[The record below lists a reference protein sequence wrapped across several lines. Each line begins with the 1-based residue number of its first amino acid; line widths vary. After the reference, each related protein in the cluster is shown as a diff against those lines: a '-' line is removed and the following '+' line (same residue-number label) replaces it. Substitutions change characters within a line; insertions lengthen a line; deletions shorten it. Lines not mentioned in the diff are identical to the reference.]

1 MKTIHL
7 LIILVISLSILII
20 APTNL
25 VSAQK
30 TDFVAVRG
38 ASIPDSQIDGNIGPE
53 WNDASSYTD
62 VSIALQGIAHVWIKQ
77 DGTYLYL
84 ALEFLADSTDPWIAL
99 EFGNSACMS
108 ANADGAL
115 FNSDNFCPN
124 SYSDISYTQ
133 NAGVASDECQDG
145 KGAISVNASK
155 FVSLELKK
163 PLSCND
169 TPGKDVSWAEGN
181 TYSILMTWDSNG
193 GGSSGGAT
201 NHANQAPPA
210 QTILISSK
218 PIPEFPYPMLTLGV
232 LIASIS
238 LVLLAYRKKLMISP
252 KL

>member
-7 LIILVISLSILII
+7 LILVTSLCILII

-25 VSAQK
+25 VSAQQP
-30 TDFVAVRG
+30 DFVAVRG
-38 ASIPDSQIDGNIGPE
+38 ASIPDNQIDGNIGPE

-62 VSIALQGIAHVWIKQ
+62 VSIAPNGIAHVWVKQ

-84 ALEFLADSTDPWIAL
+84 ALEFLADSNDPWVAL
-99 EFGNSACMS
+99 EFGNSVCMS

-115 FNSDNFCPN
+115 FNSDNYCPN

-133 NAGVASDECQDG
+133 SAGVASDECQDG
-145 KGAISVNASK
+145 KGAVSVNASK

-169 TPGKDVSWAEGN
+169 TPGKDVSWSEGN
-181 TYSILMTWDSNG
+181 TYSVLMTWDSNG
-193 GGSSGGAT
+193 GGSSGGEA
-201 NHANQAPPA
+201 NHALQPPAA

-218 PIPEFPYPMLTLGV
+218 AIPEFPYPMLALGV
-232 LIASIS
+232 LVAAVS
-238 LVLLAYRKKLMISP
+238 LVLLTQRKKLITYP